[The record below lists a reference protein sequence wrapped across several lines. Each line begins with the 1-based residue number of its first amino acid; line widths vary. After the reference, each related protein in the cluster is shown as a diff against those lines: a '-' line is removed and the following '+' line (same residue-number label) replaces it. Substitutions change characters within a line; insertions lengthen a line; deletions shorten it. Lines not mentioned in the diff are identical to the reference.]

1 MERKY
6 ATVDH
11 YEYWNDHIANS
22 KNYKKVLKAGN
33 PDEIKRIKEWKA
45 EDKAQ
50 AKAFKKKYGMFRY
63 PLMADIFDIAEED
76 RSLANSKTAFNKEIK
91 IVKDVV
97 YKEIDGQKL
106 VMDIYLPSNPVGEKN
121 PVVVDVPGG
130 GWVIHNRPRRDG
142 YARLFAAMGAVVCV
156 IDHRLSPE
164 VFFPENLK
172 DVIDAIN
179 FLDEIKDEFNLDV
192 NDVTITGDSS
202 GGHLSAC
209 AGCASSVPEY
219 GKKLGLA
226 ELKVKIKRCIFI
238 SGAFS
243 FETMYRISFTHTLM
257 VRYFSGRK
265 SRSEFRS
272 WEFYK
277 ESIPYNYLTKD
288 FPESY
293 NNGGG
298 LDLLC
303 LGEAK
308 RMAKK
313 LTAAGVKNEYKVGK
327 NILNNMHC
335 YVLRT
340 PFAPARHDMT
350 LIMDWYRRSEKEA
363 GVDMSANFERVKKSL
378 EHKSK

>member
-6 ATVDH
+6 ATEEH
-11 YEYWNDHIANS
+11 YVYWNDHIANS
-22 KNYKKVLKAGN
+22 KKYKQVLKSGS
-33 PDEIKRIKEWKA
+33 PDEINKIKEWKA
-45 EDKAQ
+45 NDKAQ
-50 AKAFKKKYGMFRY
+50 CKAFRKKFGMFRY
-63 PLMADIFDIAEED
+63 PLMADIFDVAEES
-76 RSLANSKTAFNKEIK
+76 RSLPNSKTAFNKEIK
-91 IVKDVV
+91 IVRDVV
-97 YKEIDGQKL
+97 YKEIDGQQL
-106 VMDIYLPSNPVGEKN
+106 VMDIYLPSVTVGEKN

-156 IDHRLSPE
+156 IDHRLAPE

-172 DVIDAIN
+172 DVVDALN
-179 FLDEIKDEFNLDV
+179 FLETIKDEFNLDL

-219 GKKLGLA
+219 GKKLGLP
-226 ELKVKIKRCIFI
+226 EMKVKIKRCIFI

-243 FETMYRISFTHTLM
+243 FETMYRIPCTHTLM

-265 SRSEFRS
+265 SRKEFRS

-277 ESIPYNYLTKD
+277 ESIPYNYLTKE

-313 LTAAGVKNEYKVGK
+313 LTAAGVQNEYKVGK

-350 LIMDWYRRSEKEA
+350 LLMDWYRRSEEKA

>member
-6 ATVDH
+6 ATEEH
-11 YEYWNDHIANS
+11 YVYWNDHIANS
-22 KNYKKVLKAGN
+22 KKYKQVLKSGN
-33 PDEIKRIKEWKA
+33 PDEINKIKEWKA
-45 EDKAQ
+45 NDKAQ
-50 AKAFKKKYGMFRY
+50 CKAFRKKFGMFRY
-63 PLMADIFDIAEED
+63 PLMADVFDVAEES

-91 IVKDVV
+91 IVRDVV
-97 YKEIDGQKL
+97 YKEIDGQQL
-106 VMDIYLPSNPVGEKN
+106 VMDIYLPSVTVGEKN

-156 IDHRLSPE
+156 IDHRLAPE

-172 DVIDAIN
+172 DVVDALN
-179 FLDEIKDEFNLDV
+179 FLETIKDEFNLDL

-219 GKKLGLA
+219 GKKLGLP
-226 ELKVKIKRCIFI
+226 EMKVKIKRCIFI

-243 FETMYRISFTHTLM
+243 FETMYRIPCTHTLM

-265 SRSEFRS
+265 SRKEFRS

-277 ESIPYNYLTKD
+277 ESIPYNYLTKE

-313 LTAAGVKNEYKVGK
+313 LTAAGVQNEYKVGK

-350 LIMDWYRRSEKEA
+350 LLMDWYRRSEENA
-363 GVDMSANFERVKKSL
+363 GVDMSANFERVKKFL

>member
-6 ATVDH
+6 ATEEH
-11 YEYWNDHIANS
+11 YVYWNDHIANS
-22 KNYKKVLKAGN
+22 KKYKQVLKSGA
-33 PDEIKRIKEWKA
+33 PDEIKKIKEWKA
-45 EDKAQ
+45 NDKAQ
-50 AKAFKKKYGMFRY
+50 CKAFRKKFGMFRY
-63 PLMADIFDIAEED
+63 PLMADIFDIAEES
-76 RSLANSKTAFNKEIK
+76 RSLPNSKTAFNKEIK
-91 IVKDVV
+91 IVRDVV
-97 YKEIDGQKL
+97 YKEIDGQQL
-106 VMDIYLPSNPVGEKN
+106 VMDIYLPSVTVGEKN

-156 IDHRLSPE
+156 IDHRLAPE

-172 DVIDAIN
+172 DVIDALN
-179 FLDEIKDEFNLDV
+179 FLETIKDEFNLDL

-219 GKKLGLA
+219 GKKLGLP
-226 ELKVKIKRCIFI
+226 EMKVKIKRCIFI

-243 FETMYRISFTHTLM
+243 FETMYRIPCTHTLM

-265 SRSEFRS
+265 SRKEFRS

-277 ESIPYNYLTKD
+277 ESIPYNYLTKE

-313 LTAAGVKNEYKVGK
+313 LTAAGVQNEYKVGK

-350 LIMDWYRRSEKEA
+350 LLMDWYRRSEEKA

>member
-6 ATVDH
+6 ATEEH
-11 YEYWNDHIANS
+11 YVYWNDHIANS
-22 KNYKKVLKAGN
+22 KKYKQVLKSGN
-33 PDEIKRIKEWKA
+33 PDAINKIKEWKA
-45 EDKAQ
+45 NDKAQ
-50 AKAFKKKYGMFRY
+50 CKAFRKKFGMFRY
-63 PLMADIFDIAEED
+63 PLMADIFDVAEES
-76 RSLANSKTAFNKEIK
+76 RSLPNSKTAFNKEIK
-91 IVKDVV
+91 IVRDVV
-97 YKEIDGQKL
+97 YKEIDGQQL
-106 VMDIYLPSNPVGEKN
+106 VMDIYLPSVTVGEKN

-156 IDHRLSPE
+156 IDHRLAPE

-172 DVIDAIN
+172 DVVDALN
-179 FLDEIKDEFNLDV
+179 FLETIKDEFNLDL

-219 GKKLGLA
+219 GKKLGLP
-226 ELKVKIKRCIFI
+226 EMKVKIKRCIFI

-243 FETMYRISFTHTLM
+243 FETMYRIPCTHTLM

-265 SRSEFRS
+265 SRKEFRS

-277 ESIPYNYLTKD
+277 ESIPYNYLTKE

-313 LTAAGVKNEYKVGK
+313 LTAAGVQNEYKVGK

-350 LIMDWYRRSEKEA
+350 LLMDWYRRSEEKA

>member
-6 ATVDH
+6 ATEEH
-11 YEYWNDHIANS
+11 YVYWNDHIANS
-22 KNYKKVLKAGN
+22 KKYKQVLKSGT
-33 PDEIKRIKEWKA
+33 PDEIKKIKEWKA
-45 EDKAQ
+45 NDKAQ
-50 AKAFKKKYGMFRY
+50 CKAFRKKFGMFRY
-63 PLMADIFDIAEED
+63 PLMADIFDIAEES
-76 RSLANSKTAFNKEIK
+76 RSLPNSKTAFNKEIK
-91 IVKDVV
+91 IVRDVV
-97 YKEIDGQKL
+97 YKEIDGQQL
-106 VMDIYLPSNPVGEKN
+106 VMDIYLPSVTVGEKN

-156 IDHRLSPE
+156 IDHRLAPE

-172 DVIDAIN
+172 DVIDALN
-179 FLDEIKDEFNLDV
+179 FLETIKDEFNLDL

-219 GKKLGLA
+219 GKKLGLP
-226 ELKVKIKRCIFI
+226 EMKVKIKRCIFI

-243 FETMYRISFTHTLM
+243 FETMYRIPCTHTLM

-265 SRSEFRS
+265 SRKEFRS

-277 ESIPYNYLTKD
+277 ESIPYNYLTKE

-313 LTAAGVKNEYKVGK
+313 LTAAGVQNEYKVGK

-350 LIMDWYRRSEKEA
+350 LLMDWYRRSEEKA